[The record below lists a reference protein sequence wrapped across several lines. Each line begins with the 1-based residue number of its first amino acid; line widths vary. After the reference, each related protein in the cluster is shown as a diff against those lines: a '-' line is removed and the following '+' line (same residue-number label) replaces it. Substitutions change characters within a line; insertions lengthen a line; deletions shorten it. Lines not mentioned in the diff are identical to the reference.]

1 MIKSKISS
9 CRYKFDVYV
18 SLNTIFLLPGKCDI
32 NRGYSLPLD
41 VTVSE
46 ESSSAP
52 GCAGQSGISI
62 CKQVNHQNFH
72 SSRNYKINNFFHKKA

>member
-1 MIKSKISS
+1 M
-9 CRYKFDVYV
+9 
-18 SLNTIFLLPGKCDI
+18 LTGKCDI

-62 CKQVNHQNFH
+62 CKQVNYQNFH
-72 SSRNYKINNFFHKKA
+72 SGRNYKINLFFHKKSLEFREVLFGGHILLNTNSQ